1 MPLLSDADE
10 VAQSI
15 IAYDE
20 FLNGAVAKFI
30 QNSSAIGGDVQTQ
43 VSSSF
48 SFYRFQSFLL

>member
-20 FLNGAVAKFI
+20 FLKGAVAKFI

-43 VSSSF
+43 VSSSS
-48 SFYRFQSFLL
+48 SFYHFQSFLL